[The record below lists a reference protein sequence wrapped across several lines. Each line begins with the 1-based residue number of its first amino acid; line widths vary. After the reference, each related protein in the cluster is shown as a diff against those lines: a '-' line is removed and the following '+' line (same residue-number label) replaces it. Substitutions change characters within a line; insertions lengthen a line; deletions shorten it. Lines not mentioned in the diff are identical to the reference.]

1 MAVEAEKMR
10 EKQREQ
16 RERIKAE
23 QVSGMMGTQYCS
35 KSVPT
40 FGIIFSTKSLVIRFL
55 IQKHSQNSKQ

>member
-23 QVSGMMGTQYCS
+23 QVSGMMGNTIKVLKFC
-35 KSVPT
+35 PL
-40 FGIIFSTKSLVIRFL
+40 LV
-55 IQKHSQNSKQ
+55 

>member
-23 QVSGMMGTQYCS
+23 QVSGMMETQYCS
-35 KSVPT
+35 KILPT
-40 FGIIFSTKSLVIRFL
+40 YGIG
-55 IQKHSQNSKQ
+55 